1 MIEAQKKARLILKKN
16 VKQLHRLAK
25 GLIEHETLNGKEI
38 IDVVKGKKIKK
49 SIAKSTKS
57 KNETLSPVPSVEKRK
72 KELDISEPQLEN
84 N

>member
-1 MIEAQKKARLILKKN
+1 M
-16 VKQLHRLAK
+16 LAK

-49 SIAKSTKS
+49 SIVKNTKT
-57 KNETLSPVPSVEKRK
+57 KNETLTSVPSVEKK
-72 KELDISEPQLEN
+72 KKKVDLSEPQLEN